1 MCIKNTE
8 AVIFDLTD
16 CLGKRNT
23 KSAFEILNNLIYQK
37 EPLQLILVMLYRH
50 FKNIFLV
57 KICMQTNKDI
67 MANVPSIKM
76 PFLVKKYKEQ
86 ASKFE
91 LAELENILEQIVML
105 DIKSKNG
112 LMDLRVGIDLIL
124 CQI

>member
-1 MCIKNTE
+1 M
-8 AVIFDLTD
+8 
-16 CLGKRNT
+16 
-23 KSAFEILNNLIYQK
+23 
-37 EPLQLILVMLYRH
+37 VMLYRH
-50 FKNIFLV
+50 FKNLFLV
-57 KICMQTNKDI
+57 KICMQSNKDI
-67 MANVPSIKM
+67 MSNVSSIKM

-91 LAELENILEQIVML
+91 LAELENILEQIAML